1 MTVGRSDFLRQLSII
16 ENLID
21 EKIDLKI
28 IITGSHSKKIFG
40 NTIYE
45 IKNRKIK
52 YYNCC
57 PKKYFIDSK
66 DLTKNIR
73 NCIEKIDQVFKKDS
87 PNILVLF
94 GDRYEVLAAA
104 IAAFGKNILI
114 VHVHGGSVTLGSFD
128 DQIRH
133 SLTKLSHIHLTSHN
147 DYVKRIIQLGEEKWR
162 IKNLGA
168 PGLDVT
174 KKFSKKLNN
183 VFINKFIFNTKKKY
197 ILFCFHPETTN
208 LKKLNTQLKE
218 LKKVLLKIQYKIII
232 TYPSSDPGSEKII
245 SFFKK
250 MVSKN
255 KNKFIF
261 IKNISEDYYFLLKN
275 CEFVLGNSSSG
286 IVEAAT
292 FYKPVVNIGSRQ
304 LGKIIPKNVLCCEIN
319 KDKIFSKIQIAL
331 DKKFQNKIKKF
342 KNPYGTGNSGRKI
355 SKFLK
360 NLNINDNFFQKKFI
374 DI

>member
-1 MTVGRSDFLRQLSII
+1 
-16 ENLID
+16 
-21 EKIDLKI
+21 
-28 IITGSHSKKIFG
+28 
-40 NTIYE
+40 
-45 IKNRKIK
+45 
-52 YYNCC
+52 
-57 PKKYFIDSK
+57 
-66 DLTKNIR
+66 
-73 NCIEKIDQVFKKDS
+73 
-87 PNILVLF
+87 
-94 GDRYEVLAAA
+94 
-104 IAAFGKNILI
+104 
-114 VHVHGGSVTLGSFD
+114 
-128 DQIRH
+128 
-133 SLTKLSHIHLTSHN
+133 
-147 DYVKRIIQLGEEKWR
+147 
-162 IKNLGA
+162 
-168 PGLDVT
+168 
-174 KKFSKKLNN
+174 
-183 VFINKFIFNTKKKY
+183 
-197 ILFCFHPETTN
+197 
-208 LKKLNTQLKE
+208 
-218 LKKVLLKIQYKIII
+218 
-232 TYPSSDPGSEKII
+232 
-245 SFFKK
+245 